1 MIQLFMIR
9 ICIRSCLPFQFLL
22 HIRLKFRPSSCFF
35 FLLNLWRVEVQSEGR
50 SVGLHHFVRN
60 PVSSCQS
67 KEEPY
72 QLREDSHA
80 HLIPILD
87 FQHSSTQRRFH
98 ARLIPITDLQHGG
111 LVLSFYKFK
120 QVYKKKTS
128 AAQEEEA
135 DYKNRPASHANTTI

>member
-1 MIQLFMIR
+1 MHT
-9 ICIRSCLPFQFLL
+9 LL
-22 HIRLKFRPSSCFF
+22 LTFSILASYKVEISTIF
-35 FLLNLWRVEVQSEGR
+35 LWRVEVQSEGR

-98 ARLIPITDLQHGG
+98 ARLIPITDL
-111 LVLSFYKFK
+111 
-120 QVYKKKTS
+120 
-128 AAQEEEA
+128 
-135 DYKNRPASHANTTI
+135 